1 MGPYSRARWVH
12 MLAAR
17 QRRVRTYLARRRA
30 LAMAAAL
37 RPGMLS
43 ISTRCDW
50 QCTCRSTC
58 RLIASVIASDPR
70 RLSISTRLDAL
81 AVQLAALIV
90 SVIASDPSLAGNARA
105 RSASTLRLYSSL
117 RTRMPPMWGTV
128 ANSSVDTSAAS

>member
-30 LAMAAAL
+30 LAVAAAL
-37 RPGMLS
+37 RTGMLS
-43 ISTRCDW
+43 ISTVR
-50 QCTCRSTC
+50 
-58 RLIASVIASDPR
+58 PR
-70 RLSISTRLDAL
+70 NAL
-81 AVQLAALIV
+81 AVQLA
-90 SVIASDPSLAGNARA
+90 VIASLAGNARA

>member
-43 ISTRCDW
+43 ISTRADW

-58 RLIASVIASDPR
+58 RIY
-70 RLSISTRLDAL
+70 RLRDRLRPKEAVHLTRLDAL
-81 AVQLAALIV
+81 AVQLAALIA